1 MSEDNQQLKEGD
13 KVFVYFHLR
22 KKLFSIRSQ
31 KTRLVVAH
39 LTDVNLVNAEFIV
52 SQKGRERVLKE
63 KVKNVHAGVVGIYT
77 EINEALNTEK
87 ATYNPYKYDSFVNVK
102 NGEKVLKA
110 DFVNLNV
117 NNQIPTIN
125 FK

>member
-22 KKLFSIRSQ
+22 KKLFSVRSQ

-39 LTDVNLVNAEFIV
+39 LNHVNLVNAEFIV
-52 SQKGRERVLKE
+52 SLKGRERVLKE
-63 KVKNVHAGVVGIYT
+63 KVKNVHAGVIGTYT
-77 EINEALNTEK
+77 KKYESVNTEK

-110 DFVNLNV
+110 NFVNLSVYNK
-117 NNQIPTIN
+117 IPTIN

>member
-22 KKLFSIRSQ
+22 KKLFSVRSQ

-39 LTDVNLVNAEFIV
+39 LTHVNLVNAEFIV

-63 KVKNVHAGVVGIYT
+63 KVKNVHAGVIGIYT
-77 EINEALNTEK
+77 EKYEPENTEK

-102 NGEKVLKA
+102 NGEKVFKA

-117 NNQIPTIN
+117 HNKIPTIN

>member
-22 KKLFSIRSQ
+22 KKLFSVRSQ

-117 NNQIPTIN
+117 NNKIPTIN

>member
-1 MSEDNQQLKEGD
+1 MSEDNQKLKEGD

-22 KKLFSIRSQ
+22 KKLFSVRSQ

-39 LTDVNLVNAEFIV
+39 LTNVNLLNAEFIV

-63 KVKNVHAGVVGIYT
+63 RVKNVHAGVAGIYT
-77 EINEALNTEK
+77 EQNDTVDAEK

-102 NGEKVLKA
+102 NGEKIFKA
-110 DFVNLNV
+110 DFVNLNIY
-117 NNQIPTIN
+117 NKIPTIN

>member
-22 KKLFSIRSQ
+22 KKLFSVRSQ

-77 EINEALNTEK
+77 EKNEALNTEK
-87 ATYNPYKYDSFVNVK
+87 ATYNPYKYDSFINIK

-117 NNQIPTIN
+117 NNKIPTIN